1 MFLLFELFLLLFA
14 EKQIICVIC
23 IYLRKLVSNTILCQ
37 MMFVSFNSNM
47 KDATCGA
54 ESACL

>member
-23 IYLRKLVSNTILCQ
+23 IYLRKLVSNTILYQ
-37 MMFVSFNSNM
+37 MMFVSFNSNT